1 MLNNRRINALS
12 IDLEN
17 WHHPQLIQ
25 RHANLPNKSLIESS
39 TVTLLSLLQ
48 KYNTKA
54 TFFILGEIALSN
66 PELIK
71 MIAVQGH
78 EIACHGF
85 YHHSLQKS
93 CPTGL
98 RNELLKFQKIIAS
111 ILGNTQIKGFRAPN
125 FSLNQ
130 STAWAID
137 ILKELNFKYDSSI
150 FPVKIN
156 PLYGVNGTPIAIYGL
171 NSNNIKI
178 PDCKST
184 LIELP
189 LTVFEILKLRFP
201 VSGGFYLRLLPIKVQ
216 KIMLQLINKKQ
227 PFIIYLHPWECS
239 KDTPRIKLNFLSSF
253 ITYYNI
259 KSGFGKL
266 ETLLKNFK
274 FDRIDT
280 VLGV

>member
-12 IDLEN
+12 IDLED
-17 WHHPQLIQ
+17 WHHPQLLQ
-25 RHANLPNKSLIESS
+25 GHLSLPNKSLIESS
-39 TVTLLSLLQ
+39 TGTLLSLLQ

-71 MIAVQGH
+71 MIADQGH

-93 CPTGL
+93 RPTKL
-98 RNELLKFQKIIAS
+98 RNELIKFQEIITS

-130 STAWAID
+130 STAWAINV
-137 ILKELNFKYDSSI
+137 LKELNFKYDSSI
-150 FPVKIN
+150 FPVKMN
-156 PLYGVNGTPIAIYGL
+156 PLYGVNGAPIAIYGL

-184 LIELP
+184 LIEFP

-201 VSGGFYLRLLPIKVQ
+201 ISGGFYLRLLPIKAQ
-216 KIMLQLINKKQ
+216 KIMLQLINRRQ

-239 KDTPRIKLNFLSSF
+239 KDTPRIKLDFVSSF
-253 ITYYNI
+253 IAYYNI
-259 KSGFGKL
+259 KSCLGKL

-280 VLGV
+280 ILGV